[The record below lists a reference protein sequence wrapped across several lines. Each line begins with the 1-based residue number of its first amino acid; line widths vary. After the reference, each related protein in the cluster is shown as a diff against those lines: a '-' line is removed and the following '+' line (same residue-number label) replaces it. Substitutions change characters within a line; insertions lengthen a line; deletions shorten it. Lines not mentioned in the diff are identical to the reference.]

1 MHCASIRRY
10 AHVYGVNPMEDL
22 VQPEILHL
30 PMGQAADPP
39 MYVLTYA
46 YKAIDMIVSW

>member
-1 MHCASIRRY
+1 MHCVSIRRC
-10 AHVYGVNPMEDL
+10 AHVYGVNPMEGL

-30 PMGQAADPP
+30 LMGQAVDPS